1 MHGIGACEDNGCG
14 QSTFQDAYL
23 SSCVMAPMRVV
34 RITVRQGIH
43 NIPKCA
49 AVILALAFFRS
60 HRRPKQEASM
70 PNLPARFYRG
80 DKAQEHYYKVKDFH
94 HYGFGSLVSEPIYY

>member
-1 MHGIGACEDNGCG
+1 
-14 QSTFQDAYL
+14 
-23 SSCVMAPMRVV
+23 
-34 RITVRQGIH
+34 
-43 NIPKCA
+43 
-49 AVILALAFFRS
+49 
-60 HRRPKQEASM
+60 M